1 MREAAPNVDSLA
13 EAAERDFLAHDL
25 AAGEARVRA
34 FLSSDPDSSAVR
46 LRGSRLLEQLRV
58 RARTLLDAAAARG
71 RNAALDDPSTSV
83 EALEEI
89 RAWTVPPALADEQR
103 ERIRSVES
111 AIARSHAA
119 RELAQRI
126 ATDASPAP
134 LASRAAEPAAAPAAT
149 DHSPEAELVRVRS
162 GRAKLAAALVG
173 LRVEVAKG
181 VEGRG
186 DAFDDGALVLV
197 VRLDLGAIVKLP
209 LAKLRGPLLGAL
221 ATATDRADV
230 ASYLLVRGQGT
241 LALGLAEKSADDE
254 LVERAR
260 RLAARETASREVG
273 TKE

>member
-1 MREAAPNVDSLA
+1 M
-13 EAAERDFLAHDL
+13 
-25 AAGEARVRA
+25 
-34 FLSSDPDSSAVR
+34 
-46 LRGSRLLEQLRV
+46 
-58 RARTLLDAAAARG
+58 
-71 RNAALDDPSTSV
+71 
-83 EALEEI
+83 
-89 RAWTVPPALADEQR
+89 
-103 ERIRSVES
+103 
-111 AIARSHAA
+111 
-119 RELAQRI
+119 
-126 ATDASPAP
+126 
-134 LASRAAEPAAAPAAT
+134 
-149 DHSPEAELVRVRS
+149 
-162 GRAKLAAALVG
+162 G